1 MICILFLQKQLRL
14 AISLWQYKI
23 FCWYHFVPSVPNIH
37 FFTIYSYFLNVKFC
51 LMELRQTMDE
61 SEEEKQEKDEGTVTE
76 FQPRTL
82 GHDAY
87 T

>member
-1 MICILFLQKQLRL
+1 
-14 AISLWQYKI
+14 
-23 FCWYHFVPSVPNIH
+23 
-37 FFTIYSYFLNVKFC
+37 
-51 LMELRQTMDE
+51 MELRQTMDE

-87 T
+87 TWQRLEHF